1 MKRLITAC
9 LLIVFLTA
17 CLPLGGALPAA
28 EAAADAV
35 PEELRLMRCAQALYD
50 DITSAYSTAQG
61 YRIAQFNRKEFYRD
75 RLAKADLYNFTYDYF
90 INISSALFNIGWG
103 FVTGDVSRMA
113 GAVAGMYV
121 DEAVNFVMDSL
132 KATAPMTVKD
142 YIYAQ
147 AHDALDH
154 IDLGKIEDVMERAQ
168 NNGGKLV
175 SYEDASELVYRHL
188 ANKMLF
194 STLGMASE
202 YYNKQLNEG
211 VDGAIRDLLVKISL
225 SEVADNIAD
234 NHFVTS
240 TLYDAF
246 LSFEY
251 EFLDGIGQQCN
262 EPCVKAW
269 ITEQKEI
276 LSEYSKLCDGSVN
289 HINLQRTSHPSWI
302 ADDAGRWTCVD
313 GEPCELDVVKVGST
327 SSRLQLYF
335 PGTGQF
341 ENAIFA
347 GIDNRHRAV
356 YLDTKNDAVLCIAG
370 NGTELN
376 LWVTLYGSGGGAEQ
390 SASFVRQEYA
400 WAGHWVNTEN
410 PETVLDITSNGD
422 GTLHLAAH
430 FAPELNFAI
439 DFEPIDYELLYFDT
453 LEKPFPAD
461 MRIDGNTGMLEFCIW
476 PTDDYSLPN
485 WLFTEFPFLSHLDE
499 YAGSYFFT
507 TDNPPD
513 LTKYGWVPYEE
524 PDALSEEESRQLFAR
539 LSETPLLAASGAG
552 AWEGRMK
559 INADGSFTG
568 YYYDA
573 DFETIYEVSFSGRF
587 EPHVETLNGVYWM
600 YVDELNTAQVPGK
613 TAMGQYGETIIYDE
627 PPFYAGDYLLLTL
640 PGAPNEMIPEMV
652 QGEIGGVF
660 DEWEDYSRFITL
672 TRLTDGWG
680 FFADPA
686 DPPSYDAEPL
696 ATAAPTAAP
705 TPVPTRAPM
714 EGRVIIDD
722 EYLTVS
728 VLGKEVNDRPV
739 YILRVRNNTAQTLK
753 LAVLRAQVQFHESIS
768 EEFLRQDSPIF
779 DNEYEILTI
788 PAGEDLTRDLLCNFL
803 DFMVKSTDDLRMSD
817 FLFDLWDAEGRSIRE
832 YADIQVDWD
841 PAASIDTLFTP
852 IRLLSS
858 PEELSEDPSLI
869 SVKALGT
876 YLSPAYHEGVLCKV
890 TNNSPYRLKIGA
902 SGAIKDYTH
911 NFFFEPTV
919 NGVSCASPS
928 ELRRSNGGLKSDWLE
943 PGESAHMFVA
953 FRVDGNYVENIT
965 SASILLGPYTPTEK
979 KGIVKELGRYVCN
992 LSFDAANP
1000 APAPTATPVPTAE
1013 PVEKLPKNIT
1023 RLPGGNLRYD
1033 DGLIAFEM
1041 EPDALPI
1048 VYKNESSLQIYPEGS
1063 IATVVNVAVPSPTE
1077 YIDCYDFIYTE
1088 TQDRYLNSIHVG
1100 IVQFPEGTDAAEWV
1114 RSYDA
1119 KNKKSG
1125 YETVAGKTARYVVL
1139 QSNTG
1144 MAITIY
1150 MDKQFN
1156 VYKLF
1161 RYFIPLSGNRI
1172 LTFEYYEYADPWRQA
1187 SLNAVLNSLEIR
1199 DSLIFSPPE
1208 NVPPTPAP
1216 TEEPTPVPEEP
1227 TAIPTA
1233 EPTPVPTEEPAAVP
1247 TETPAPM
1254 PVDAVTPP
1262 PRGLGWVGYWMAH
1275 DESLAEMIITDNW
1288 NGTLHAQLLCL
1299 PAGDVDATLTY
1310 IDENTMRFEHDH
1322 GYGSMFGTLSRNA
1335 DGTLRLDFTGGEYFE
1350 DEEAT
1355 EYQGYYIGG
1364 FTFFP
1369 AEYED
1374 MWYQTPE
1381 DAASTPE
1388 DWLGDWTSRNLDQSS
1403 TLRISGSGTQ
1413 LTVDLTLGSHHY
1425 TAPADMD
1432 SDTIISVY
1440 GDDGFCCMLLL
1451 NKKLGRI
1458 AMLEVGASSDDV
1470 YDLIGSAYYG
1480 TVIYDRAIRL
1490 PGGSDNL
1497 DAVNNVGELPP
1508 TLIMPVPTEAP
1519 KSGEL
1524 QPIPGKDGYMQVPV
1538 SHVDATSYI
1547 LGTGDPAAYA
1557 PTRMIDGDETT
1568 CWQFSTDATKPGE
1581 AYINFDFDSP
1591 VTLDEMWMKNGF
1603 WKITDGE
1610 DQYVRNS
1617 RPKKITIYI
1626 RYSGSD
1632 AFQKMKTVSLKDDK
1646 ARKDWKNITLKG
1658 VRNVTGV
1665 RVRVDEIYKGTKF
1678 KTDVCISEIMFVQAV
1693 K

>member
-1 MKRLITAC
+1 MKRLLTAC

-17 CLPLGGALPAA
+17 CLPLGAGL
-28 EAAADAV
+28 AAAKTDAV
-35 PEELRLMRCAQALYD
+35 PEEFRLMRYAQALYD
-50 DITSAYSTAQG
+50 EISSAYNTAQG

-90 INISSALFNIGWG
+90 VNISSALFNLGWG
-103 FVTGDVSRMA
+103 FVTGDVKRMT
-113 GAVAGMYV
+113 GAVVGMYV
-121 DEAVNFVMDSL
+121 DEAYNFVMDSL

-147 AHDALDH
+147 AHSALDA

-188 ANKMLF
+188 ANKMNF

-211 VDGAIRDLLVKISL
+211 VDGAIRDLIVKISL
-225 SEVADNIAD
+225 SEVAEKVGQS
-234 NHFVTS
+234 HFITS
-240 TLYDAF
+240 TLYDS
-246 LSFEY
+246 LINFEF

-262 EPCVKAW
+262 EPCVSAW
-269 ITEQKEI
+269 VTEQKEI
-276 LSEYSKLCDGSVN
+276 LSEYSKFCGETID
-289 HINLQRTSHPSWI
+289 HINLQQYSQPSWVT
-302 ADDAGRWTCVD
+302 DDAGRWTCVD
-313 GEPCELDVVKVGST
+313 GEPCELDVIKVGST
-327 SSRLQLYF
+327 SSSLQLYF
-335 PGTGQF
+335 PDTGRI
-341 ENAIFA
+341 ETAVFA

-356 YLDTKNDAVLCIAG
+356 YLDTKNDAVLCTAG

-422 GTLHLAAH
+422 GTLHLAAK
-430 FAPELNFAI
+430 FAPDLAFSF
-439 DFEPIDYELLYFDT
+439 DFEPIDYEILYFDT

-461 MRIDGNTGMLEFCIW
+461 MRIDGSTGMLEFFLW
-476 PTDDYSLPN
+476 PSDDYSLPD
-485 WLFTEFPFLSHLDE
+485 WIYKEIPVLSRLDE

-513 LTKYGWVPYEE
+513 LTKYGWGYHEE
-524 PDALSEEESRQLFAR
+524 PDVLSEEESLRLFAG

-552 AWEGRMK
+552 AWEGRIR

-587 EPHVETLNGVYWM
+587 EPHVETMNSVYWLF
-600 YVDELNTAQVPGK
+600 VEDLKTAQTPGK
-613 TAMGQYGETIIYDE
+613 TAAGEYGETIIYDE

-640 PGAPNEMIPEMV
+640 PGTPNDMIPEMV
-652 QGEIGGVF
+652 QSEIGGVF

-686 DPPSYDAEPL
+686 DPPSYDGEPVS
-696 ATAAPTAAP
+696 TAAPTAAP
-705 TPVPTRAPM
+705 TPV
-714 EGRVIIDD
+714 
-722 EYLTVS
+722 
-728 VLGKEVNDRPV
+728 
-739 YILRVRNNTAQTLK
+739 
-753 LAVLRAQVQFHESIS
+753 
-768 EEFLRQDSPIF
+768 
-779 DNEYEILTI
+779 
-788 PAGEDLTRDLLCNFL
+788 LL
-803 DFMVKSTDDLRMSD
+803 
-817 FLFDLWDAEGRSIRE
+817 
-832 YADIQVDWD
+832 
-841 PAASIDTLFTP
+841 
-852 IRLLSS
+852 
-858 PEELSEDPSLI
+858 
-869 SVKALGT
+869 
-876 YLSPAYHEGVLCKV
+876 
-890 TNNSPYRLKIGA
+890 
-902 SGAIKDYTH
+902 
-911 NFFFEPTV
+911 
-919 NGVSCASPS
+919 
-928 ELRRSNGGLKSDWLE
+928 
-943 PGESAHMFVA
+943 
-953 FRVDGNYVENIT
+953 
-965 SASILLGPYTPTEK
+965 
-979 KGIVKELGRYVCN
+979 
-992 LSFDAANP
+992 
-1000 APAPTATPVPTAE
+1000 PTATPVPTAE

-1048 VYKNESSLQIYPEGS
+1048 VYNIVSSLQIYPEGS

-1144 MAITIY
+1144 MAIILY

-1161 RYFIPLSGNRI
+1161 RYFIPLSGNGI
-1172 LTFEYYEYADPWRQA
+1172 LSLEYYEYADPWRQA

-1233 EPTPVPTEEPAAVP
+1233 EPTPVPTEEPTPVP
-1247 TETPAPM
+1247 TEEPTPVPTEEPAPA
-1254 PVDAVTPP
+1254 PAETPP
-1262 PRGLGWVGYWMAH
+1262 PMGLGWVGNWMAH
-1275 DESLAEMIITDNW
+1275 DESMAEMIITDNW
-1288 NGTLHAQLLCL
+1288 NGTLRAQVLCL
-1299 PAGDVDATLTY
+1299 PAGDIDAALTPVDGS
-1310 IDENTMRFEHDH
+1310 TMLFEHDKG
-1322 GYGSMFGTLSRNA
+1322 GYNSMLGTLTKRE

-1364 FTFFP
+1364 FTFYP

-1403 TLRISGSGTQ
+1403 TLRISGSGNQ

-1497 DAVNNVGELPP
+1497 DAVNNVDELPP
-1508 TLIMPVPTEAP
+1508 TLIMPVPTQAP
-1519 KSGEL
+1519 KSSEL
-1524 QPIPGKDGYMQVPV
+1524 RPIPGKAGFMQVPASDV
-1538 SHVDATSYI
+1538 GATSYV
-1547 LGTGDPAAYA
+1547 LGTGDPAAFA
-1557 PTRMIDGDETT
+1557 PGRMTDGDETT
-1568 CWQFSTDATKPGE
+1568 CWQFSTDATKPGQ
-1581 AYINFDFDSP
+1581 AYIDFDFDSP

-1603 WKITDGE
+1603 WKTVDGE
-1610 DQYVRNS
+1610 DQYVRHS

-1626 RYSGSD
+1626 RYGGSD

-1646 ARKDWKNITLKG
+1646 ARKDWKVISMKG
-1658 VRNVTGV
+1658 VKNVTGV
-1665 RVRVDEIYKGTKF
+1665 RVRVDEIYKGTKN
-1678 KTDVCISEIMFVQAV
+1678 KTAVCVSEIMFVQAV